1 MKKLIYPLLFLALAG
16 PLAPLTGQ
24 TGAQKNVLQRL
35 MREKLASGKSLLEGI
50 ALADFGK
57 IRSNAEE
64 LIRLSNTAE
73 WVILKT
79 PQYALHSNEF
89 RRAAEDIVRKAREK
103 NLEGATLGYMD
114 LVRTCVR
121 CHQYVYFARGSPAL
135 TVEVG

>member
-1 MKKLIYPLLFLALAG
+1 
-16 PLAPLTGQ
+16 
-24 TGAQKNVLQRL
+24 
-35 MREKLASGKSLLEGI
+35 
-50 ALADFGK
+50 LADFGK

-89 RRAAEDIVRKAREK
+89 RRAAEDIVRKAKEK

-121 CHQYVYFARGSPAL
+121 CHQHVREVRDARLPRPRIDAAFALRFESPDMPRSR
-135 TVEVG
+135 